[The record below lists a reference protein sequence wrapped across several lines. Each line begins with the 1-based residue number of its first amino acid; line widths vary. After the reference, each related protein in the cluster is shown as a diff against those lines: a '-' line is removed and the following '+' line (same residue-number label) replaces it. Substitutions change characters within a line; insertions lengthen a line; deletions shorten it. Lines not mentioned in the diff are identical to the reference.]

1 MPQRNRVTRVKIHNP
16 AVIRLLKQQITEDI
30 MDIARELL
38 PHIASIYTD
47 ENGEPYVWNVK
58 YDTNARAKR
67 MYGVIYCENPDPKYK
82 EAARGEIAKYLKSI
96 STKDKIKVQYQG
108 GGIRIG

>member
-1 MPQRNRVTRVKIHNP
+1 MPQRAKVLRVKINNP
-16 AVIRLLKQQITEDI
+16 TVIRLLKQEITEDI
-30 MDIARELL
+30 LNICNELL
-38 PHIASIYTD
+38 PHIASIYKD
-47 ENGEPYVWNVK
+47 ENGNPYEWKVK
-58 YDTNARAKR
+58 YDTHARAKR